1 MRSVDFTNKWL
12 QYDQDMIM
20 PFFLV
25 HQPVILTIAFFVVRR
40 DADLWVKLLVV
51 VLGSFV
57 ISLGVYELLV
67 KRIAPARALFGMK
80 ARD

>member
-1 MRSVDFTNKWL
+1 VQW
-12 QYDQDMIM
+12 
-20 PFFLV
+20 
-25 HQPVILTIAFFVVRR
+25 